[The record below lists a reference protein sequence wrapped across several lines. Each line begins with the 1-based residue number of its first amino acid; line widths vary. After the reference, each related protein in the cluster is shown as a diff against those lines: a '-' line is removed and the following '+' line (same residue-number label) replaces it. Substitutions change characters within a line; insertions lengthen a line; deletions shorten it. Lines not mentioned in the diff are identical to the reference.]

1 MTHTTQYIQDSINI
15 LEQIDPDVLEQMIQ
29 LVLDTREKKGRIF
42 FIGVGGGAGHAG
54 HAVCDFR
61 KLAQIECYSPSDN
74 HSELTARI
82 NDEGWDTVYSEWLKI
97 SKINK
102 NDLVFVFSVGGGDEE
117 KQISMNLVRA
127 VQLAK
132 EVGASVTGVLGRGNG
147 YTAKVANAC
156 LVVPEVNSKTLTTQ
170 SESFQAWAWHL
181 IICDPRV
188 QQVGMKWETSLSK

>member
-1 MTHTTQYIQDSINI
+1 MKI
-15 LEQIDPDVLEQMIQ
+15 LEIIDPNVLEEMIQ
-29 LVLDTREKKGRIF
+29 LVLNTREKGGRIF

-97 SKINK
+97 SKINTK
-102 NDLVFVFSVGGGDEE
+102 DMVFVFSVGGGDEE
-117 KQISMNLVRA
+117 KQISMNLVKA

-132 EVGASVTGVLGRGNG
+132 EVGASVTGVVGRPQG
-147 YTAKVANAC
+147 YTAKVADAC
-156 LVVPEVNSKTLTTQ
+156 LVVPEVNASTMTAQ
-170 SESFQAWAWHL
+170 AESFQAWAWHL
-181 IICDPRV
+181 IISDPRV
-188 QQVGMKWETSLSK
+188 QKVGMKWESSLKK